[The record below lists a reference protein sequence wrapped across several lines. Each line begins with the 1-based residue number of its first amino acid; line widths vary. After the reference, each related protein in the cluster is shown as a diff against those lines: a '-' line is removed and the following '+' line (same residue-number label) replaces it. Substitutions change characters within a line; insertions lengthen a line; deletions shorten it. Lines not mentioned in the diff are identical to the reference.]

1 MSEAGIS
8 FSDKQW
14 QMRGWPS
21 DEQKANPFPE
31 EMIIAVFAVF
41 DSNNDQRLSLEEFIK
56 CFRTHSCYEM
66 CESDAYY
73 NMLLEYGGQAGEI
86 EARFASMNKKLL
98 MKYDKSKT
106 GYLSKDELRVMINAF
121 GKDRGQGEIPDEILE
136 EMFEKLDAN
145 HDGKLSIDEIAT
157 LMREEVIEMC
167 DSEEHY
173 KEVMGEFGL
182 EI

>member
-8 FSDKQW
+8 FSDKKW
-14 QMRGWPS
+14 QNGWPS
-21 DEQKANPFPE
+21 SEQQANPFPE

-56 CFRTHSCYEM
+56 CFRTHECYEM

-73 NMLLEYGGQAGEI
+73 QMMLEQGGQAGEKEI
-86 EARFASMNKKLL
+86 RFASMNKKLL

-173 KEVMGEFGL
+173 KEVMKGFGL